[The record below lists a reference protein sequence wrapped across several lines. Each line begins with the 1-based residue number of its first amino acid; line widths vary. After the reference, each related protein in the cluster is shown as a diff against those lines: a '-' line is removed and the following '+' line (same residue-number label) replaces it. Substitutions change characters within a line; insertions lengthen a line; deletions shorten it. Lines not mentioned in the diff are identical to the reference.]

1 MDMIWS
7 VDAELDEI
15 LSDATN
21 TLSGND
27 EETLSNS
34 NVAPLLAKTR
44 NAKQNVERD
53 KDTIR
58 VVVKKL
64 LVRGVVS
71 VSPPSLITW
80 I

>member
-1 MDMIWS
+1 MIWS

-15 LSDATN
+15 LTDATN
-21 TLSGND
+21 ALSSND
-27 EETLSNS
+27 EGTSSNS
-34 NVAPLLAKTR
+34 NVAPLLMKTR

-64 LVRGVVS
+64 LVRGTVFALYH
-71 VSPPSLITW
+71 PPIT
-80 I
+80 